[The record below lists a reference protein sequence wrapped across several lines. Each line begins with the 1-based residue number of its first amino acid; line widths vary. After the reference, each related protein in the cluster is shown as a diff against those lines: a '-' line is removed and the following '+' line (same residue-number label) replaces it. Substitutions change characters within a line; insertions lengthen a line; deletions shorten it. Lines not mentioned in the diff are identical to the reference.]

1 MIASE
6 TFLRKVWDRVTAAKV
21 TTAKSTAAKNGAF
34 QPELTI
40 LNEGEL
46 AEGKIIG
53 VDLGGTRVRAVLSTG
68 TGQILARAEMPT
80 QAEKGFEHVF
90 SNIKKTIKRVEELG
104 DFSNLVGMAVGAPG
118 PLNPFTGVVF
128 SPPNLPGWANV
139 PLTALLE
146 KATGLPV
153 YLGNDANLAALGE
166 YTFGAG
172 KDYRYLVYI
181 TVSTGVG
188 GGVIEDGRILQGARG
203 AAAELG
209 HMTIEYDGPRCNC
222 GNIGCLEIL
231 TAGPSIRRRT
241 IELLE
246 TGVES
251 KMTGMA
257 GGDLQN
263 ITPELITQAAHAGDA
278 VALKIIND
286 TAFFLG
292 VGVTNVL
299 HLYNPEI
306 VVIGGGVS
314 QIGDMLFKPLIQ
326 TVHERAMPAF
336 WEDVPIVPTAL
347 GGDIG
352 LYGAI
357 ALVLQNFEEAKVR
370 KQELVAHA
378 RAEA

>member
-1 MIASE
+1 
-6 TFLRKVWDRVTAAKV
+6 
-21 TTAKSTAAKNGAF
+21 
-34 QPELTI
+34 
-40 LNEGEL
+40 
-46 AEGKIIG
+46 
-53 VDLGGTRVRAVLSTG
+53 
-68 TGQILARAEMPT
+68 
-80 QAEKGFEHVF
+80 
-90 SNIKKTIKRVEELG
+90 
-104 DFSNLVGMAVGAPG
+104 
-118 PLNPFTGVVF
+118 
-128 SPPNLPGWANV
+128 
-139 PLTALLE
+139 
-146 KATGLPV
+146 LPV

-188 GGVIEDGRILQGARG
+188 GGVIEDGRILQGAQG

-231 TAGPSIRRRT
+231 TSGPSIRRRT

-246 TGVES
+246 TGVPS
-251 KMTGMA
+251 KLVDRVEGNLE
-257 GGDLQN
+257 D
-263 ITPELITQAAHAGDA
+263 ITPELVAEAARQGDEA
-278 VALKIIND
+278 ALRIIKE

-314 QIGDMLFKPLIQ
+314 KIGDMLFEPLRE
-326 TVHERAMPAF
+326 VVYERAMRAF
-336 WEDVPIVPTAL
+336 WEGVPIVQTEL

-352 LYGAI
+352 LYGSI
-357 ALVLQNFEEAKVR
+357 ALVLQNYEEARIR
-370 KQELVAHA
+370 KQELAVAD
-378 RAEA
+378 EA